1 MEQEMWKDIEEY
13 NGEYQVSNL
22 GRVKSFKNNK
32 EKLLKPFFTK
42 TNQEGYLVVNL
53 CQNNKRKIKL
63 VHRLVAEAF
72 IPNPNNF
79 PFINH
84 KDEDKTNN
92 NVDNLEWCD
101 SKYNNNYGTLR
112 EKMKKKLSFKVAQY
126 DLNDNLIKIYD
137 SAHEAAKENN
147 IEQGGIS
154 ACCRGK
160 QIRKDGYVQR
170 HLTYKG
176 YKWKYIK

>member
-92 NVDNLEWCD
+92 NVDNLEWC
-101 SKYNNNYGTLR
+101 NN
-112 EKMKKKLSFKVAQY
+112 
-126 DLNDNLIKIYD
+126 
-137 SAHEAAKENN
+137 
-147 IEQGGIS
+147 
-154 ACCRGK
+154 
-160 QIRKDGYVQR
+160 
-170 HLTYKG
+170 
-176 YKWKYIK
+176 